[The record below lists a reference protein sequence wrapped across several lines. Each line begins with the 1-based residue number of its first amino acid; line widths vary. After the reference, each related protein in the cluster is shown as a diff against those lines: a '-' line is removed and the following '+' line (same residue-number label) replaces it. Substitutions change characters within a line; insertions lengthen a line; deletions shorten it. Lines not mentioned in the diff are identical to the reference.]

1 MIYEHLYVNLK
12 FDKNLALC
20 AMKLLHFSMIML
32 SLVALTFSFGIYG
45 VQAQS
50 IDAQCANTTEI
61 AKSVIPPNN
70 PGLPLLKNYTLRC
83 ASMSGSAI
91 QMDYVPNVSSVV
103 NSQTNLNPQSVI
115 EMMSYSGNDISAT
128 VYTGQA
134 AHVPVKIKVKDG
146 YSMSSVHFSMVNLPP
161 KVQSW
166 TDPRDSGFLAN
177 QPVNGSLVNATIN
190 VYVDSGAKQGSYDIG
205 IAADGSI
212 MDSAGKYV
220 QLNQSRIGI
229 LHLAISGQD
238 KVWSDVGLPEIHQ
251 DTICSNAPGGGRMC
265 SGFPAYEEYP
275 VTVYGQGQKVSMSIP
290 DLPAGRYARFVP
302 DEVIATPDGTSLSMI
317 AAGIVKPGVP
327 NALFT
332 PVATIVGQS
341 SDGAKTVSYI
351 PIAAIQNLTVIHSPA
366 PMGFTDNF
374 GGNGQQ
380 GFGISGVV
388 YDPQDYTGSPLHVKL
403 SVLGMDKGTKIV
415 QMPSWLSVSIP
426 EPSFDLSPT
435 IPYYFSLDFSS
446 DNASVGTYPVAI
458 KEDMGNSS
466 FVQDVMIKIY
476 NPPRFGGP
484 MLGPSV
490 SPMSADGAS
499 TSNMGNAIVLA
510 EVGVPIATGIS
521 VGVILSSRKKR

>member
-1 MIYEHLYVNLK
+1 MK
-12 FDKNLALC
+12 F
-20 AMKLLHFSMIML
+20 LHFSMIIL
-32 SLVALTFSFGIYG
+32 SLVALTFSFDISG

-50 IDAQCANTTEI
+50 TDAQCANTTEI
-61 AKSVIPPNN
+61 AKSVIPPNS

-128 VYTGQA
+128 VNTGQS
-134 AHVPVKIKVKDG
+134 AHVPIKIKVKDG
-146 YSMSSVHFSMVNLPP
+146 YSLSSVKFLMVNLPSRI
-161 KVQSW
+161 QSW

-177 QPVNGSLVNATIN
+177 QPVNGSLANATIN
-190 VYVDSGAKQGSYDIG
+190 IYVDSGAKQGSYDIG

-212 MDSAGKYV
+212 MDPAGKYI
-220 QLNQSRIGI
+220 QLNQSGIGI

-251 DTICSNAPGGGRMC
+251 NTMCSDAPGGGRMC

-275 VTVYGQGQKVSMSIP
+275 VTVYGQGQKVVMSVP
-290 DLPAGRYARFVP
+290 DLPAGKYARFVP
-302 DEVIATPDGTSLSMI
+302 DEVIATPDGTSVKMI
-317 AAGIVKPGVP
+317 AAGIVKPGSP

-332 PVATIVGQS
+332 PVVTIVGQS
-341 SDGAKTVSYI
+341 SDGAKTASYT
-351 PIAAIQNLTVIHSPA
+351 PIAVIQNLTIIHSPA
-366 PMGFTDNF
+366 PIEFTGNF

-388 YDPQDYTGSPLHVKL
+388 YDPKDYTGSPLHVKL
-403 SVLGMDKGTKIV
+403 SVLGMDNGTKIA

-435 IPYYFSLDFSS
+435 IPYYFSLDFAS

-458 KEDMGNSS
+458 KEDIGNSS

-476 NPPRFGGP
+476 NPVRFGGP
-484 MLGPSV
+484 MLSPSA
-490 SPMSADGAS
+490 SPMPSDGES
-499 TSNMGNAIVLA
+499 TSDIGNAIVLA
-510 EVGVPIATGIS
+510 EVGVPISAGIS
-521 VGVILSSRKKR
+521 AGVILSSRKKR